1 MPVAGDRE
9 MAEIL
14 GVAAVA
20 AYMVSRMTEQL
31 LWSGS
36 HIVTRVC
43 AFITIV
49 LVVLARAVSI
59 RSHNILPIIRGWAG
73 SIGG

>member
-1 MPVAGDRE
+1 MA

-31 LWSGS
+31 LWNGS
-36 HIVTRVC
+36 HVVTRVC

-49 LVVLARAVSI
+49 LVVLALAVSI
-59 RSHNILPIIRGWAG
+59 RSYNVLPIIRGWAG